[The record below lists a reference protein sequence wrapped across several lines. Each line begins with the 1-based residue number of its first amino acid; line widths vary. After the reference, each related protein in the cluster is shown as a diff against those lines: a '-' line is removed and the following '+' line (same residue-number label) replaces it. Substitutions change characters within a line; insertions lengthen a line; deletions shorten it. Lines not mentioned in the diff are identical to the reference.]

1 MAFSHNP
8 KIVTDGLVVC
18 LDAGDKN
25 SYPGSG
31 ATWSD
36 VSGNGNDFTLYNS
49 PTHNSDGYFTFD
61 GVNQYGRSTNQIDL
75 SSTNAVT
82 VDVVFK
88 VASVTTNEMIFEH
101 TSNWNSEDGAFGAFT
116 NSNGGLANSPTTDND
131 MHMNSEGARLDATI
145 SDVTSFSISTFIY
158 KSSSVALY
166 NNNVAAT
173 QITLSNLSAV
183 SGFANDYTYL
193 STRAGTSFFDGCDIS
208 FFRIYSR
215 ELSLEEIENNYSA
228 MKSRFGV

>member
-1 MAFSHNP
+1 MATNYSP
-8 KIVTDGLVVC
+8 KIVTNGLVLS
-18 LDAGDKN
+18 LDAADKT

-31 ATWSD
+31 TTWTD
-36 VSGNGNDFTLYNS
+36 ISGNGNHFTLYNS
-49 PTHNSDGYFTFD
+49 PTYNSDGYFTFD

-101 TSNWNSEDGAFGAFT
+101 TATWNSNDGAFGVFT
-116 NSNGGLANSPTTDND
+116 NSNGGLASSPTTDND
-131 MHMNSEGARLDATI
+131 MHMNSEGGRLDANV
-145 SDVTSFSISTFIY
+145 SDLTSFSINTFIY

-166 NNNVAAT
+166 NNNLAAT

-193 STRAGTSFFDGCDIS
+193 SSRGGSAFYDGCDIS
-208 FFRIYSR
+208 FLRMYSR
-215 ELSLEEIENNYSA
+215 ELSLNEIENNYNA

>member
-1 MAFSHNP
+1 MAFSNSP

-116 NSNGGLANSPTTDND
+116 NSNGSLANSPTTDND
-131 MHMNSEGARLDATI
+131 MHMNSEGGRLDATI

-173 QITLSNLSAV
+173 QVSLSNLSAV

-193 STRAGTSFFDGCDIS
+193 STRAGTNFFDGCDIS
-208 FFRIYSR
+208 FFRMYSR
-215 ELSLEEIENNYSA
+215 ELSLKEIENNYSA

>member
-1 MAFSHNP
+1 MAFSHSP

-88 VASVTTNEMIFEH
+88 VASVTTNEMNIPVIGILRMVLLVLLL
-101 TSNWNSEDGAFGAFT
+101 TVMV
-116 NSNGGLANSPTTDND
+116 L
-131 MHMNSEGARLDATI
+131 
-145 SDVTSFSISTFIY
+145 
-158 KSSSVALY
+158 
-166 NNNVAAT
+166 
-173 QITLSNLSAV
+173 
-183 SGFANDYTYL
+183 
-193 STRAGTSFFDGCDIS
+193 
-208 FFRIYSR
+208 
-215 ELSLEEIENNYSA
+215 
-228 MKSRFGV
+228 

>member
-1 MAFSHNP
+1 MATNYSP
-8 KIVTDGLVVC
+8 SIVTDGLVC
-18 LDAGDKN
+18 ALDAADKN

-82 VDVVFK
+82 VEAVFK
-88 VASVTTNEMIFEH
+88 VADVTKNEMIFEH
-101 TSNWNSEDGAFGAFT
+101 TSNWNTEDGAFGAFT
-116 NSNGGLANSPTTDND
+116 NSNGALANSPTTDND
-131 MHMNSEGARLDATI
+131 MHMNSEGGRLDANV
-145 SDVTSFSISTFIY
+145 SDLTSFSINTFIY

-166 NNNVAAT
+166 NNNVTAT
-173 QITLSNLSAV
+173 QITLSNLSSV

-193 STRAGTSFFDGCDIS
+193 STRAGTSFFDGCDLA
-208 FFRIYSR
+208 FFRIYTR
-215 ELSLEEIENNYSA
+215 ELSLKEIENNYSA